1 MSDLTGKVALIT
13 GAARGQGRAHAL
25 RLAQAGA
32 DIIAIDVCRD
42 VPTIPYP
49 MATRADL
56 DEVAGLIEKLD
67 RRVSA
72 QVADVSDLEGLEA
85 AYRAGIGELGAGHV
99 DIVVAN
105 AGGIA
110 YPTEGAD
117 EAVAFKGQ
125 LDVMLVG
132 TWNTLKVTVTDMI
145 AAGAGGAI
153 VLTSS
158 SASLKGF
165 VGGWGGLDGYTAA
178 KSGILGLMK
187 VYANLLAK
195 HSIRVNSVHPTG
207 VDSGMTQNPAFF
219 AWVQASL
226 AEGNAPPANAMPV
239 AVLQPDD
246 IAAAVSWLVSD
257 DAKWVT
263 GVALPVDA
271 GFANK

>member
-1 MSDLTGKVALIT
+1 MRDLTGKVVLIT
-13 GAARGQGRAHAL
+13 GAARGQGQAHAL

-32 DIIAIDVCRD
+32 DIIAIDVCHD

-56 DEVAGLIEKLD
+56 DEVASLIEKQD

-72 QVADVSDLEGLEA
+72 QVADISDLEALEA
-85 AYRAGIGELGAGHV
+85 AYRAGIGELGADHA

-117 EAVAFKGQ
+117 EAAAFKGQ

-132 TWNTLKVTVTDMI
+132 TWNTLKVTVPDMI
-145 AAGAGGAI
+145 AAGVGGAI

-158 SASLKGF
+158 TASLKGF

-178 KSGILGLMK
+178 KSGILGLMR
-187 VYANLLAK
+187 VYANLLAR
-195 HSIRVNSVHPTG
+195 HNIRVNSVHPTG
-207 VDSGMTQNPAFF
+207 VATGMTQNEAFA
-219 AWVQASL
+219 AWAQAAAQDTAALS
-226 AEGNAPPANAMPV
+226 NAMPV
-239 AVLQPDD
+239 DVLQPDD

>member
-1 MSDLTGKVALIT
+1 MRDLTGKVALIT

-32 DIIAIDVCRD
+32 DIIAIDVCHD

-49 MATRADL
+49 MATRTDL
-56 DEVAGLIEKLD
+56 DETASLIEKQD

-72 QVADVSDLEGLEA
+72 QVADVSDLEALEA
-85 AYRAGIGELGAGHV
+85 AYRAGIGELGAGHAA
-99 DIVVAN
+99 IVVAN

-117 EAVAFKGQ
+117 EAAAFKGQ

-132 TWNTLKVTVTDMI
+132 TWNTLKVTVPDMI
-145 AAGAGGAI
+145 AAAAGGAI

-187 VYANLLAK
+187 VYANLLAR
-195 HSIRVNSVHPTG
+195 HNIRVNSVHPTG
-207 VDSGMTQNPAFF
+207 VNSGMTQNEAFA
-219 AWVQASL
+219 AWAQA
-226 AEGNAPPANAMPV
+226 AAAQDTAPPTNAMPV